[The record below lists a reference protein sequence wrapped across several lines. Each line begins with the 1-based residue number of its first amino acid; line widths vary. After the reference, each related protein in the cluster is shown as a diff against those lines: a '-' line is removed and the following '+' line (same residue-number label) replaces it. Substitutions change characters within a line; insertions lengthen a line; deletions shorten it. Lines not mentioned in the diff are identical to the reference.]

1 MIFVN
6 FTVRPSIG
14 YEGRGAVT
22 ASGGAVRTED
32 LEQLRH
38 AKLFA
43 GLMME
48 DITRITRGAFVQT
61 LPKGAELFHRGD
73 RPDFL
78 HVLLSGRVAL
88 TGNLTGSTEVVV
100 DFFGAGDSIIAPA
113 VMLQA
118 PYLMSARIVTDA
130 RILMLPAESFRQHL
144 ASDAK
149 LAYAAS
155 MMLARYWRRL
165 VRQIMELKL
174 RSAPERL
181 AAYLLTLTRRTEGP
195 ATVSLVEERRL
206 IAGRLGITP
215 ESLSRAFATLKAEGV
230 TGRGNE
236 VRIADVARLRSYSRA
251 DEFIDERDDGLA

>member
-1 MIFVN
+1 M
-6 FTVRPSIG
+6 RS
-14 YEGRGAVT
+14 
-22 ASGGAVRTED
+22 ED

-48 DITRITRGAFVQT
+48 DITRVTRGAFVQT

-73 RPDFL
+73 PADFL
-78 HVLLSGRVAL
+78 HVILTGRVAL

-100 DFFGAGDSIIAPA
+100 DFFSAGDTIIAPA

-130 RILMLPAESFRQHL
+130 RILMLPADSFRNQM
-144 ASDAK
+144 AGDVK
-149 LAYAAS
+149 LAHATA

-181 AAYLLTLTRRTEGP
+181 AAYLLTLTRKTEGA
-195 ATVSLVEERRL
+195 ATVALVEERRL

-215 ESLSRAFATLKAEGV
+215 ESLSRAFGTLKDLGV

-236 VRIADVARLRSYSRA
+236 VHVADLARLRSYSRA
-251 DEFIDERDDGLA
+251 DEFIDEREDGLR